1 MALLRL
7 SNTFGSILLFHL
19 LFVNAIPS
27 LLSITAQ
34 YTTPLPPSPKSQC
47 VNPNVARRTKKSKRN
62 CPAKNKAAL
71 PPPGNAQR
79 FFKYCG
85 DSVNKPT
92 YKQESFGILFLWFF
106 FAFFFLTQ
114 KRTLIYWLC
123 VWAAAHLRSPFFLDC
138 LGRLNTY
145 SLACTAK
152 KNQKKVTAKI
162 KVHRRTRSPW
172 TSRVFFYPS
181 SFLSN

>member
-1 MALLRL
+1 MQFPVFCPSQHNIRRPCRQAPKASALTPTLQDEQKNQKETALQKTKQRCHRL
-7 SNTFGSILLFHL
+7 ET
-19 LFVNAIPS
+19 
-27 LLSITAQ
+27 
-34 YTTPLPPSPKSQC
+34 
-47 VNPNVARRTKKSKRN
+47 RN
-62 CPAKNKAAL
+62 D
-71 PPPGNAQR
+71 